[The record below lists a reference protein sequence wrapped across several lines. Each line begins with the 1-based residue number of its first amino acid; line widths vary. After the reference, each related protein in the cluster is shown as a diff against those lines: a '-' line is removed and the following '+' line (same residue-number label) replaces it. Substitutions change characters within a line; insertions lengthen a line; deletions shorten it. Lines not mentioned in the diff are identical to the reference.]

1 MKLARLPGCAGLVAA
16 AAVVLAPVAGARDV
30 VMKKGDLV
38 AIPGTNLACLF
49 DTDAKT
55 KKLEL
60 GCVLIRVGGIL
71 PRSWGVGLLVDGTAE
86 VVRFD
91 AKGQSTTTKYRKTL
105 GVAKRGTTYRLK
117 VGDHF
122 AGAGTKIRC
131 GVRPG
136 NGLVTVGCV
145 YVLRNAKKLTHEF
158 VMNRSFAA
166 VLSVVPA
173 TGKARPLYVKRQ
185 PKA

>member
-1 MKLARLPGCAGLVAA
+1 MKTFLCVGLAA
-16 AAVVLAPVAGARDV
+16 AAAAVLAPVAGARDV
-30 VMKKGDLV
+30 MLKKGDVV
-38 AIPGTNLACLF
+38 AIPGTNLVCLF
-49 DTDAKT
+49 DTDSKT

-60 GCVLIRVGGIL
+60 GCVLIKVGGIV

-86 VVRFD
+86 VVQFD

-105 GVAKRGTTYRLK
+105 GVAKRSTTYKLK

-122 AGAGTKIRC
+122 AGAGTRIQC

-136 NGLVTVGCV
+136 NGTVTVGCV

-158 VMNRSFAA
+158 VMNKTFAA

-173 TGKARPLYVKRQ
+173 TGKAKPLYVKRQ